1 MSELSRFRLTERKSE
16 ITVRTRM
23 IGSGVVKWE
32 VYQLKM
38 TVKEK
43 DLQDIF
49 RSPQATNNTVMKKR
63 RQETQRFCIE

>member
-1 MSELSRFRLTERKSE
+1 MPELSRFRLTDRKSR

-38 TVKEK
+38 MVKEK
-43 DLQDIF
+43 DLQVIF
-49 RSPQATNNTVMKKR
+49 
-63 RQETQRFCIE
+63 

>member
-1 MSELSRFRLTERKSE
+1 
-16 ITVRTRM
+16 M

-43 DLQDIF
+43 DLQVIF